1 MLFFLQTSKES
12 MENSLYIKKKRV
24 DPLEKKQI
32 QKLHNSIVSLEKP
45 KKIHMERQDK
55 KTCNSTTAAIQYK
68 SFFPGLSQDK
78 QLRYAIAI
86 DGLNHYST
94 PKQDLRSEAFK
105 KKNNIKDAD
114 NVCLQHSTR
123 FLPKGKEN
131 KPSAQRHQEGKRLL
145 HTSTSLSPVKD
156 RAGLTP

>member
-1 MLFFLQTSKES
+1 

-32 QKLHNSIVSLEKP
+32 QKLHNSTVSLEKP

-68 SFFPGLSQDK
+68 SFFPGLSQDM

-86 DGLNHYST
+86 DGLNHCST

-105 KKNNIKDAD
+105 KKTTSKTLTTSVYNIRLGFYPKEKKI
-114 NVCLQHSTR
+114 NHQHNAT
-123 FLPKGKEN
+123 KKEN
-131 KPSAQRHQEGKRLL
+131 GSHMRQHHYHQSKTGQGLRHRLL
-145 HTSTSLSPVKD
+145 
-156 RAGLTP
+156 